1 MIRVAIVD
9 DDALVRA
16 GLRVILSS
24 ADDIEVVSEA
34 DDGAGVPDLVRRDR
48 PDVVV
53 MDIRM
58 PRVDGIEATRRLV
71 SESGPAGA
79 DPAGTGTRVLVLT
92 TFEND
97 AHVLDALLAGARG
110 FVLKRATPA
119 ELLTAIRAVARTDSL
134 VFPEA
139 IRRVAGLRG
148 ADTPAWAGRLTSRER
163 EVLAQVCRGRTNAEI
178 AAELV
183 VSLETVKSHLS
194 SLLTKSG
201 SRHRTELAVR
211 AYQGGLVE

>member
-1 MIRVAIVD
+1 MTREAQPIRVVVVD
-9 DDALVRA
+9 DDVLVRS
-16 GLRVILSS
+16 GLATIIDLEPDLTVVGEGADGIDVAQLLERQPDVILM
-24 ADDIEVVSEA
+24 
-34 DDGAGVPDLVRRDR
+34 DL
-48 PDVVV
+48 
-53 MDIRM
+53 RM
-58 PRVDGIEATRRLV
+58 PGVDGITATRRLT
-71 SESGPAGA
+71 ETGTGPA
-79 DPAGTGTRVLVLT
+79 VVVIT

-119 ELLTAIRAVARTDSL
+119 ELLTAIRTVARTDSL

-139 IRRVAGLRG
+139 IRRVAALCE
-148 ADTPAWAGRLTSRER
+148 AETPAWAGRLTARER
-163 EVLAQVCRGRTNAEI
+163 EVLAQVCRGLTNAEI

-194 SLLTKSG
+194 SVLTKSG